1 MTKAFGTVSDDSK
14 YRYRQGLGNAAAYQV
29 SGHPYIT
36 GSTSLDN
43 NRQVQ
48 ILFPQVA
55 KSVTVINR
63 ADVEL
68 WVHFNDANLHAS
80 SDSDDPAS
88 DHNYN
93 ENVFN
98 GKHYI
103 SLDNKKDSVT
113 FDVKCKEIYI
123 TNTSGQAAG
132 AFQVL
137 AELTSVHPNDMYA
150 LTGSGLTDVDAVE
163 NFRQKTIS

>member
-55 KSVTVINR
+55 
-63 ADVEL
+63 
-68 WVHFNDANLHAS
+68 
-80 SDSDDPAS
+80 
-88 DHNYN
+88 
-93 ENVFN
+93 
-98 GKHYI
+98 
-103 SLDNKKDSVT
+103 
-113 FDVKCKEIYI
+113 I
-123 TNTSGQAAG
+123 TNTSGQAGG